1 MPGFDSVTWFG
12 VLAPTG
18 TPRDIIN
25 RLSTELRRIAQTKAV
40 AEQLI
45 AQGADPIGSTAEEFG
60 ARIKS
65 DIAKWTVII
74 KTAGIRAE

>member
-12 VLAPTG
+12 VLAPSG
-18 TPRDIIN
+18 TPREIVS
-25 RLSTELRRIAQTKAV
+25 RLTTELRRLVQSKTLAD
-40 AEQLI
+40 QLI

-60 ARIKS
+60 TRIKS

>member
-18 TPRDIIN
+18 TPRDIIGK
-25 RLSTELRRIAQTKAV
+25 LSGELRRIVQTKAMT
-40 AEQLI
+40 EQLL

-74 KTAGIRAE
+74 KTAGIKAE

>member
-1 MPGFDSVTWFG
+1 MLFRS
-12 VLAPTG
+12 
-18 TPRDIIN
+18 PRDIIGK
-25 RLSTELRRIAQTKAV
+25 LSGELRRIVQTRAMT
-40 AEQLI
+40 EQLL

-74 KTAGIRAE
+74 KTAGIKAE